1 MAKSI
6 EIVEA
11 VIPAAGTDSGTITV
25 PTGKT
30 LLGFQTRSVLV
41 GTTLK
46 FKAAI
51 IDTGTPVLMRTVDGS
66 ADISV
71 AVIPN
76 RHYPVNP
83 SNFESVKFLKV
94 VSGSTETGG
103 ATIDLVFGQI

>member
-6 EIVEA
+6 QIVEA
-11 VIPAAGTDSGTITV
+11 VIPAAGTDSATITV

-46 FKAAI
+46 FKTAVV
-51 IDTGTPVLMRTVDGS
+51 DTGTPVLMRTSDGS
-66 ADISV
+66 ADLSV
-71 AVIPN
+71 AVIPS

-83 SNFESVKFLKV
+83 SNFESVKYLQLN
-94 VSGSTETGG
+94 SSASETGG
-103 ATIDLVFGQI
+103 ATIDLVFGQL